1 MRYWIDAR
9 GLQPFPALWINNACQ
24 NGLRIFFPP
33 RWSCMTRSLLRN
45 WAFLAVILVAL
56 PAAHAQSASKF
67 YKIGRD
73 AELRGDTQAAYE
85 AYAKAFQKKPTE
97 ENYRLAYERTRFS
110 AASLHVEHGE
120 RLRDQGDYTGA
131 LTEFL
136 RAVEIDPGN
145 QLATQ
150 DIQATKEKL
159 NAQTPGTAANPRTS
173 DEALENLAAPVQL
186 KPISN
191 EPLTMHSVGDSRE
204 IYQAVGKLAGINV
217 LFDPAYTSKRI
228 PVDLNNVSLYDALRI
243 IATVSNTF
251 WRPVTPNTIFVAE
264 NSRTKHTELDQQA
277 VETFYLHN
285 VSQQNDFTEVQ
296 QVLRNLFT
304 TARINGV
311 SGQSAIVMR
320 GTPDELLLAR
330 RLVDDLDKA
339 RPEVV
344 IDVAVLEVSRDLL
357 RNIGI
362 QLPQTASINFQPSN
376 ANLNDNNNNT
386 NDDNGTTTTST
397 STTTSAIT
405 LDNLAH
411 LNSTNFAVTIG
422 QAAVNLL
429 LSDTRSKIIQNPQ
442 IRASDGQE
450 AKLTIGE
457 KIPIATGSYQTGA
470 ATAIVSSLVNTQF
483 QYIDVGV
490 ILDMKPTIHY
500 DGDVTLK
507 SSIEV
512 SATNGSSSIGGIT
525 EPIITQRKVDQTI
538 RLKDGE
544 ANLLGGILQH
554 QTTVTISGTPGLGEL
569 PLIKYLFSSQQK
581 EVTDDEIVFLMVPHV
596 VRRLQISPEDVQEI
610 DTGTANAVQVH
621 PVAEL
626 EQGGATAN
634 AAQTASAA
642 PSQPTATPQAA
653 AIPPAFGGQMT
664 QASSAQSNQAAPP
677 GQPPQAPPMSAP
689 QAAAQAF
696 TQMEQTANGAPPM
709 HLQVAPAQSSQK
721 AGSTFQIA
729 VNLQDGKDVSAGQL
743 QVQYDVSKL
752 KLLNVDTTDQAHL
765 NVLGQDDQAVSV
777 AHRDNNGNVSIA
789 VSRPPGTKGVNG
801 SGELCV
807 LTFQATAP
815 GDAVVALTRPVL
827 RNSQQQIQPAMGSQA
842 VVHVQ

>member
-1 MRYWIDAR
+1 MK
-9 GLQPFPALWINNACQ
+9 
-24 NGLRIFFPP
+24 
-33 RWSCMTRSLLRN
+33 RSLGYL
-45 WAFLAVILVAL
+45 ACLAVILVAL
-56 PAAHAQSASKF
+56 PAAHGQSASHF
-67 YKIGRD
+67 YKEGRA
-73 AELRGDTQAAYE
+73 AETRGDMQAAYE
-85 AYAKAFQKKPTE
+85 AYARAFQKKPSE
-97 ENYRLAYERTRFS
+97 ENYREAYERTRFS
-110 AASLHVEHGE
+110 AAALHVEHGE

-136 RAVEIDPGN
+136 RAIEIDPSN
-145 QLATQ
+145 QLAVQ

-173 DEALENLAAPVQL
+173 DEAFENLAAPVEL
-186 KPISN
+186 KPTSN
-191 EPLTMHSVGDSRE
+191 EPLTLHSVGDSRE
-204 IYQAVGKLAGINV
+204 VYEGVGKLAGINV
-217 LFDPAYTSKRI
+217 LFDPAYNSKRI
-228 PVDLNNVSLYDALRI
+228 QVDLNNVSLYDALRI

-264 NSRTKHTELDQQA
+264 NTRSKHTEMDQQA

-304 TARINGV
+304 TARIAGV
-311 SGQSAIVMR
+311 SGQNAIVMR

-330 RLVDDLDKA
+330 RLVSDLDKA

-376 ANLNDNNNNT
+376 YNLNNNN
-386 NDDNGTTTTST
+386 NNNNSSTTTSST
-397 STTTSAIT
+397 STTTSSIT

-429 LSDTRSKIIQNPQ
+429 LTDTRSKIIQNPQ

-525 EPIITQRKVDQTI
+525 EPIITQRKVDQTV

-554 QTTVTISGTPGLGEL
+554 QTTWTISGTPGLGEL
-569 PLIKYLFSSQQK
+569 PLIKYLFSTQQK
-581 EVTDDEIVFLMVPHV
+581 ETTDDEIVFLMVPHV

-610 DTGTANAVQVH
+610 DTGTANNVQVH
-621 PVAEL
+621 PLAEL
-626 EQGGATAN
+626 EQPSAPGTPEQPAP
-634 AAQTASAA
+634 AAQGAA
-642 PSQPTATPQAA
+642 NT
-653 AIPPAFGGQMT
+653 PAFGAQMT
-664 QASSAQSNQAAPP
+664 PASSTQVAPL
-677 GQPPQAPPMSAP
+677 GQPPQGPPLTAP
-689 QAAAQAF
+689 QAAAQAI
-696 TQMEQTANGAPPM
+696 TQMQKDANGAAPM
-709 HLQVAPAQSSQK
+709 HLQMTPAQLTQK
-721 AGSTFQIA
+721 AGSTFQMA
-729 VNLQDGKDVSAGQL
+729 VNLQDGKDVYGGQL
-743 QVQYDVSKL
+743 QVQFDTSKL
-752 KLLNVDTTDQAHL
+752 KLINVDTTDQAHL
-765 NVLGQDDQAVSV
+765 NVLGQDDQAVALSHKV
-777 AHRDNNGNVSIA
+777 DDKGNIFIA

-807 LTFQATAP
+807 MTFQALAP
-815 GDAVVALTRPVL
+815 GDAVVALSRPVM
-827 RNSQQQIQPAMGSQA
+827 RNSQQQIEPAMGSQA
-842 VVHVQ
+842 IVHVQ

>member
-1 MRYWIDAR
+1 MK
-9 GLQPFPALWINNACQ
+9 
-24 NGLRIFFPP
+24 
-33 RWSCMTRSLLRN
+33 RSLGYL
-45 WAFLAVILVAL
+45 ACLAVILVAL
-56 PAAHAQSASKF
+56 PAAHGQSASHF
-67 YKIGRD
+67 YKEGRA
-73 AELRGDTQAAYE
+73 AETRGDMQAAYE
-85 AYAKAFQKKPTE
+85 AYARAFQKKPSE
-97 ENYRLAYERTRFS
+97 ENYREAYERTRFS
-110 AASLHVEHGE
+110 AAALHVEHGE

-136 RAVEIDPGN
+136 RAIEIDPSN
-145 QLATQ
+145 QLAVQ

-173 DEALENLAAPVQL
+173 DEAFENLAAPVEL
-186 KPISN
+186 KPTSN
-191 EPLTMHSVGDSRE
+191 EPLTLHSVGDSRE
-204 IYQAVGKLAGINV
+204 VYEGVGKLAGINV
-217 LFDPAYTSKRI
+217 LFDPAYNSKRI
-228 PVDLNNVSLYDALRI
+228 QVDLNNVSLYDALRI

-264 NSRTKHTELDQQA
+264 NTRSKHTEMDQQA

-304 TARINGV
+304 TARIAGV
-311 SGQSAIVMR
+311 SGQNAIVMR

-330 RLVDDLDKA
+330 RLVSDLDKA

-376 ANLNDNNNNT
+376 YNLNNNN
-386 NDDNGTTTTST
+386 NNNNSSTTTSST
-397 STTTSAIT
+397 STTTSSIT

-429 LSDTRSKIIQNPQ
+429 LTDTRSKIIQNPQ

-525 EPIITQRKVDQTI
+525 EPIITQRKVDQTV

-554 QTTVTISGTPGLGEL
+554 QTTWTISGTPGLGEL
-569 PLIKYLFSSQQK
+569 PLIKYLFSTQQK
-581 EVTDDEIVFLMVPHV
+581 ETTDDEIVFLMVPHV

-610 DTGTANAVQVH
+610 DTGTANNVQVH
-621 PVAEL
+621 PLAEL
-626 EQGGATAN
+626 EQPSTPGTPEQPAP
-634 AAQTASAA
+634 AAQGAA
-642 PSQPTATPQAA
+642 NT
-653 AIPPAFGGQMT
+653 PAFGAQMT
-664 QASSAQSNQAAPP
+664 PASSTQVAPL
-677 GQPPQAPPMSAP
+677 GQPPQGPPLTAP
-689 QAAAQAF
+689 QAAAQAI
-696 TQMEQTANGAPPM
+696 TQMQKDANGAAPM
-709 HLQVAPAQSSQK
+709 HLQMTPAQLTQK
-721 AGSTFQIA
+721 AGSTFQMA
-729 VNLQDGKDVSAGQL
+729 VNLQDGKDVYGGQL
-743 QVQYDVSKL
+743 QVQFDTSKL
-752 KLLNVDTTDQAHL
+752 KLINVDTTDQAHL
-765 NVLGQDDQAVSV
+765 NVLGQDDQAVALSHKV
-777 AHRDNNGNVSIA
+777 DDKGNIFIA

-807 LTFQATAP
+807 MTFQALAP
-815 GDAVVALTRPVL
+815 GDAVVALSRPVM
-827 RNSQQQIQPAMGSQA
+827 RNSQQQIEPAMGSQA
-842 VVHVQ
+842 IVHVQ

>member
-1 MRYWIDAR
+1 
-9 GLQPFPALWINNACQ
+9 
-24 NGLRIFFPP
+24 
-33 RWSCMTRSLLRN
+33 MTRSFRY
-45 WAFLAVILVAL
+45 WAFLAVIVVAL
-56 PAAHAQSASKF
+56 PAAHGQSASHF
-67 YKIGRD
+67 YKVGRA

-85 AYAKAFQKKPTE
+85 AYAKAFEKKSSDE
-97 ENYRLAYERTRFS
+97 QYRLAYERTRFS
-110 AASLHVEHGE
+110 AASFHVEHGE

-150 DIQATKEKL
+150 DIQATKEKMS
-159 NAQTPGTAANPRTS
+159 AQTPGTAANPRTS
-173 DEALENLAAPVQL
+173 DEAFENLAAPVEL

-204 IYQAVGKLAGINV
+204 IYQAVGKLAGVNV
-217 LFDPAYTSKRI
+217 LFDPAYNSKRI

-264 NSRTKHTELDQQA
+264 NTRTKHTEMDQQA

-304 TARINGV
+304 TARIAGV
-311 SGQSAIVMR
+311 SGQNAIVMR
-320 GTPDELLLAR
+320 GTPDEILLAR
-330 RLVDDLDKA
+330 RLVSDLDKA

-376 ANLNDNNNNT
+376 ANLNNNNN
-386 NDDNGTTTTST
+386 NNNNNSTTTNAT

-429 LSDTRSKIIQNPQ
+429 LTDTRSRIIQNPQ
-442 IRASDGQE
+442 VRASDGQE

-554 QTTVTISGTPGLGEL
+554 QTTWTISGTPGLAEL
-569 PLIKYLFSSQQK
+569 PLIKYLFSTQQK
-581 EVTDDEIVFLMVPHV
+581 ETTDDEIVFLMVPHV
-596 VRRLQISPEDVQEI
+596 VRRLQITPEDVQEI
-610 DTGTANAVQVH
+610 DTGTSNSVQVH

-626 EQGGATAN
+626 EQAGATM
-634 AAQTASAA
+634 ASEQPAAA
-642 PSQPTATPQAA
+642 PGQPAA
-653 AIPPAFGGQMT
+653 ASQATTSPPAFGGQMT
-664 QASSAQSNQAAPP
+664 PASSTQAAQVAPP
-677 GQPPQAPPMSAP
+677 GQPPPTPPMTAP
-689 QAAAQAF
+689 QAAAQAM
-696 TQMEQTANGAPPM
+696 TQMDQAANGPAPM
-709 HLQVAPAQSSQK
+709 HLQAAPAQSTQK
-721 AGSTFQIA
+721 TGSTFQIA
-729 VNLQDGKDVSAGQL
+729 VNLQDGKDVSGGQL

-777 AHRDNNGNVSIA
+777 AHRDNNGDVSIA
-789 VSRPPGTKGVNG
+789 VSRPPGTKGVSG

-807 LTFQATAP
+807 LTFQASAA
-815 GDAVVALTRPVL
+815 GDAVVAVSRPVM
-827 RNSQQQIQPAMGSQA
+827 RNSQQQVQPAMGSQA
-842 VVHVQ
+842 IVHVQ

>member
-1 MRYWIDAR
+1 MK
-9 GLQPFPALWINNACQ
+9 
-24 NGLRIFFPP
+24 
-33 RWSCMTRSLLRN
+33 RSLKN
-45 WAFLAVILVAL
+45 WHFLAVILVAL
-56 PAAHAQSASKF
+56 PAAHAQSASHF
-67 YKIGRD
+67 YKLGKA
-73 AELRGDTQAAYE
+73 AEVKGDTQAAYE
-85 AYAKAFQKKPTE
+85 AYAKAFEKKPSE
-97 ENYRLAYERTRFS
+97 ENYRVAYERTRFS
-110 AASLHVEHGE
+110 AAALHVEHGE
-120 RLRDQGDYTGA
+120 HLRDQGNYTEA

-145 QLATQ
+145 QLAVQ

-159 NAQTPGTAANPRTS
+159 NAQTPGTAASPRTS
-173 DEALENLAAPVQL
+173 DEAFENLAAPVEL
-186 KPISN
+186 RPISN

-217 LFDPAYTSKRI
+217 LFDPAYNSKRI

-264 NSRTKHTELDQQA
+264 NTRTKHTEMDQQA

-285 VSQQNDFTEVQ
+285 VAQQNDFTEVQ

-304 TARINGV
+304 GARLSGV
-311 SGQSAIVMR
+311 SGQNAIVMR

-330 RLVDDLDKA
+330 RLVADLDKA

-357 RNIGI
+357 RNIGV

-376 ANLNDNNNNT
+376 ANLNNNNNNSSST
-386 NDDNGTTTTST
+386 STSTSST
-397 STTTSAIT
+397 STTTSSIT

-429 LSDTRSKIIQNPQ
+429 LTDTRSKIIQNPQ

-525 EPIITQRKVDQTI
+525 EPIITQRKVDQVI

-554 QTTVTISGTPGLGEL
+554 QTTWTISGTPGLGEL
-569 PLIKYLFSSQQK
+569 PLIKYLFSTQQK
-581 EVTDDEIVFLMVPHV
+581 ETTDDEIVFLMVPHV

-610 DTGTANAVQVH
+610 DTGTTNNVQVH
-621 PVAEL
+621 SIAEL
-626 EQGGATAN
+626 EQDGATTASDQTAAAPAQPAPAAEGGAN
-634 AAQTASAA
+634 A
-642 PSQPTATPQAA
+642 
-653 AIPPAFGGQMT
+653 PAMGAQMT
-664 QASSAQSNQAAPP
+664 PASSSQVAPL
-677 GQPPQAPPMSAP
+677 GQPPQAPPMTAP
-689 QAAAQAF
+689 QAATQAIAQMQQA
-696 TQMEQTANGAPPM
+696 ANG
-709 HLQVAPAQSSQK
+709 VAPVHLMMTPGQSAQK
-721 AGSTFQIA
+721 VGSTFQMV
-729 VNLQDGKDVSAGQL
+729 VNLQNGKDVFAVPM
-743 QVQYDVSKL
+743 QVQYDASKL
-752 KLLNVDTTDQAHL
+752 KLVNVDTTDQAHL
-765 NVLGQDDQAVSV
+765 NMLGQDDQAVAL
-777 AHRDNNGNVSIA
+777 AHRDDGKGTVAIA

-801 SGELCV
+801 SGIVCV
-807 LTFQATAP
+807 LTFQANAP
-815 GDAVVALTRPVL
+815 GDAVVAVSRPMV
-827 RNSQQQIQPAMGSQA
+827 RNSQQQIVPAMGSQA
-842 VVHVQ
+842 MVHVQ